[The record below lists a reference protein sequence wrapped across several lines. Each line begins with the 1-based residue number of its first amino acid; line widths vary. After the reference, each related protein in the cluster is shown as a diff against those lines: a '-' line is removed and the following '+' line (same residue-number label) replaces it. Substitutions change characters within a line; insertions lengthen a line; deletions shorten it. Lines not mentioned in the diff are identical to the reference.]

1 MNMLDRYIFDDPMFE
16 FRQVEKI
23 SSSPKIETGSEPPTS
38 YLVGTGGFV
47 LGVKEAGRWHDNSP
61 QSSADIRNGWS

>member
-47 LGVKEAGRWHDNSP
+47 LGVKEAGR
-61 QSSADIRNGWS
+61 